1 MASERVQRQTDRLLD
16 EAEEAVSRLD
26 SIPTTLT
33 DLPSW
38 PRPSAGWGKC
48 PSRRRLRPARKVRLD
63 RCMTS
68 PPPSPMASTQV
79 EKPLGEGGLKS
90 VYLARDTQLER
101 DVAFKLI
108 KTEGLDEESR
118 TRVTR
123 EAQAMARLAH
133 PHVVTVFELGD
144 HEGKPYVVED
154 LMGGGDVGD
163 LIEDASDGRMAAED
177 AIVIGQA
184 VCNALEFSHSQGIVH
199 RDLKPGNIWLTSD
212 GVAKIGDF
220 GLAVSSE
227 RSRLTQEGM
236 MVGTPFYM
244 PPEQATGGEVTPQ
257 ADLYS
262 LGATLYEMVTGR
274 PPFVGETFEAVI
286 GQHLNTPPVAPT
298 WHNPNVPASLESL
311 ILRLLEKDP
320 NKRPSSASEVGQ
332 ALASIDVRAV
342 REPPSGEGATSPSGQ
357 DPIYRHAF
365 VGREAELRRLK
376 AAFDGAMSGEGALT
390 MVVGEPGIGK
400 TTLTEQL
407 ATYVAL
413 RDGMTLVGH
422 CYEEGSLSLPYLA
435 FVEAMRSYVLDRDAE
450 ALRDELGSGASDV
463 ARIVSEVGERL
474 EVEASAPGEPEE
486 DRYRLFQ
493 AVTSFLRNAAAVQ
506 PLLIVLEDLHD
517 ADRGTLEML
526 THVARNLSGARLMI
540 VGTYRDVEVDRAHAL
555 SGALAELRRVSSFDR
570 VGLRGLTADEVQ
582 RMMAGIAGRD
592 VAWGTS
598 EAVHRQTE
606 GNPLFVQEV
615 LRYLVEEGTLA
626 PSGSGRLKRETPP
639 EMRIPEGL
647 RDVIGKRLSRLSDE
661 CNRVLGIAAVIGRD
675 FRLDVL
681 QHVADLSE
689 EELFNALEEA
699 QAEAVI
705 EERSEAGTGVSFRFA
720 HALFKQTLYES
731 ELSISRIT
739 RWCRVWAIA
748 RSTQRVFIRASA
760 CRLSSWVRNS
770 VSNRPISLVLAP
782 FRSEPCHPTI
792 TRMAGSWERRTAS
805 LVSS

>member
-26 SIPTTLT
+26 WETVRDRSRAILAFDPDNADGLAFLAAAERGLGQMPESSPVEASQEGSPGPLYDVPTSFA
-33 DLPSW
+33 D
-38 PRPSAGWGKC
+38 GKY
-48 PSRRRLRPARKVRLD
+48 
-63 RCMTS
+63 
-68 PPPSPMASTQV
+68 QV

-144 HEGKPYVVED
+144 HEGQPYVVED

-493 AVTSFLRNAAAVQ
+493 AR
-506 PLLIVLEDLHD
+506 
-517 ADRGTLEML
+517 
-526 THVARNLSGARLMI
+526 HV
-540 VGTYRDVEVDRAHAL
+540 
-555 SGALAELRRVSSFDR
+555 
-570 VGLRGLTADEVQ
+570 
-582 RMMAGIAGRD
+582 
-592 VAWGTS
+592 
-598 EAVHRQTE
+598 
-606 GNPLFVQEV
+606 
-615 LRYLVEEGTLA
+615 
-626 PSGSGRLKRETPP
+626 
-639 EMRIPEGL
+639 
-647 RDVIGKRLSRLSDE
+647 
-661 CNRVLGIAAVIGRD
+661 
-675 FRLDVL
+675 
-681 QHVADLSE
+681 
-689 EELFNALEEA
+689 
-699 QAEAVI
+699 
-705 EERSEAGTGVSFRFA
+705 VSFA
-720 HALFKQTLYES
+720 TP
-731 ELSISRIT
+731 
-739 RWCRVWAIA
+739 
-748 RSTQRVFIRASA
+748 
-760 CRLSSWVRNS
+760 RLCSLCSSCWRTCTT
-770 VSNRPISLVLAP
+770 PTGAP
-782 FRSEPCHPTI
+782 WRC
-792 TRMAGSWERRTAS
+792 
-805 LVSS
+805 